1 LEAFQHKNNYT
12 ITIIKGEKVKSFTS
26 QKKNHTAQQ
35 GFSLIEILVVL
46 IIIGVIVAGV
56 GANFLGKADT
66 ARVDQTKIDF
76 STLEK
81 ALKLYKLDNYR
92 FPTSEQGLEAL
103 LDKPTIDPV
112 PRQWQTGGYIDR
124 LPIDPWGT
132 QYVYITPGE
141 SSDFDLYS
149 LGADGRE
156 GGAEFDADIYNRKR

>member
-1 LEAFQHKNNYT
+1 MKKNNSEQINNST
-12 ITIIKGEKVKSFTS
+12 
-26 QKKNHTAQQ
+26 QK

-46 IIIGVIVAGV
+46 IIVGVIVAGV

-66 ARVDQTKIDF
+66 ARVDQAKIDF

-103 LDKPTIDPV
+103 LDKPAIDPI
-112 PRQWQTGGYIDR
+112 PQQWQTGGYIDH

-132 QYVYITPGE
+132 PYIYVTPGGK
-141 SSDFDLYS
+141 SAFDLYS

-156 GGAEFDADIYNRKR
+156 GGEGLDADIYNRKR

>member
-1 LEAFQHKNNYT
+1 VNRVAT
-12 ITIIKGEKVKSFTS
+12 
-26 QKKNHTAQQ
+26 KKMNHSKQQ

-56 GANFLGKADT
+56 GANFLGKADK
-66 ARVDQTKIDF
+66 ARVDQAKIDF

-81 ALKLYKLDNYR
+81 ALSLYKLDNFR

-103 LDKPTIDPV
+103 LDKPTIDPI
-112 PRQWQTGGYIDR
+112 PSQWQAGGYIDR
-124 LPIDPWGT
+124 LPVDPWGT
-132 QYVYITPGE
+132 PYVYVTPGE
-141 SSDFDLYS
+141 NAAFDLYS

>member
-1 LEAFQHKNNYT
+1 MKKNNSEQINNST
-12 ITIIKGEKVKSFTS
+12 
-26 QKKNHTAQQ
+26 QK

-56 GANFLGKADT
+56 GANFLGKADA
-66 ARVDQTKIDF
+66 ARVDQAKIDF

-103 LDKPTIDPV
+103 LDKPAIDPI

-132 QYVYITPGE
+132 PYIYVTPGE
-141 SSDFDLYS
+141 RSGFDLYS

-156 GGAEFDADIYNRKR
+156 GGEGLDADIYNRKR

>member
-1 LEAFQHKNNYT
+1 MKKFTSKKINNY
-12 ITIIKGEKVKSFTS
+12 SA
-26 QKKNHTAQQ
+26 QK

-56 GANFLGKADT
+56 GAKFLGKADK
-66 ARVDQTKIDF
+66 ARVDQAKIDF

-92 FPTSEQGLEAL
+92 YPTSEQGLEAL
-103 LDKPTIDPV
+103 LDKPTTDPV
-112 PRQWQTGGYIDR
+112 PRQWQAGGYIDR

-132 QYVYITPGE
+132 AYVYITPGE

-156 GGAEFDADIYNRKR
+156 GGAEFDADVYNRKR

>member
-1 LEAFQHKNNYT
+1 MKKIISKKINN
-12 ITIIKGEKVKSFTS
+12 KA
-26 QKKNHTAQQ
+26 HR

-103 LDKPTIDPV
+103 LDKPAIDPI
-112 PRQWQTGGYIDR
+112 PRQWQAGGYIDR

-132 QYVYITPGE
+132 PYVYVTPGE
-141 SSDFDLYS
+141 SSAFDLYS

-156 GGAEFDADIYNRKR
+156 GGTEFDADIYNRKR

>member
-1 LEAFQHKNNYT
+1 M
-12 ITIIKGEKVKSFTS
+12 
-26 QKKNHTAQQ
+26 KKFASKKPNHSTQQ

-46 IIIGVIVAGV
+46 IIVGVIVAGV
-56 GANFLGKADT
+56 GAKFIGKADT
-66 ARVDQTKIDF
+66 ARVDQAKIDF

-103 LDKPTIDPV
+103 LDKPEIDPI
-112 PRQWQTGGYIDR
+112 PRQWQSGGYIDR

-132 QYVYITPGE
+132 AYVYVTPGE

-156 GGAEFDADIYNRKR
+156 GGAEFDADVYNRKR